1 MSGFVSPILNSQNL
15 VAVLVIFGVFAVF
28 LPLFFITVDTIS
40 ASAQVPPVP
49 SPPDTDPSDSRQ
61 PPVANSQQASPPTVS
76 DGSTGTVEITS
87 LDVGQEVPV
96 GELAIGGVSSD
107 NQETNC
113 QVYADVNDIPPLQNA
128 SAVGQGGEDDFSK
141 WTFRYTDDY
150 QLIAEAANELTAKI
164 TCFDLSSS
172 TPPSDWHSINVTGV
186 ATSTASA
193 STTTGESAP
202 ANTEEEEQEELDQ
215 IEE

>member
-49 SPPDTDPSDSRQ
+49 SPPDTDPSDRRQ

-128 SAVGQGGEDDFSK
+128 TAAGQDGEDDFSK
-141 WTFRYTDDY
+141 WTFTYTDDY
-150 QLIAEAANELTAKI
+150 QLIAEGENELTAKI
-164 TCFDLSSS
+164 TCFDVSGP

-193 STTTGESAP
+193 STTTGESVP
-202 ANTEEEEQEELDQ
+202 DNTEEDDEELDQ